1 MNKNVKKFFLAKFMN
16 NNIVVCMDTLLAY
29 IVSGVC
35 LQIKSLLTADQKVI
49 FVKN

>member
-1 MNKNVKKFFLAKFMN
+1 
-16 NNIVVCMDTLLAY
+16 MDTLLAY

-49 FVKN
+49 ESKIETQSFDTTSICFTLSAHFASS